1 MSQLSQSIAGRS
13 ISTNDL
19 ELQSASS
26 TNNFDFGKILWRWK
40 WLPVLGAIIG
50 GGTGYMFFS
59 KQPTQYLSEALV
71 QVVFAMPSTVGSEI
85 YDSEKIAYFVGRK
98 DESRAIKSNAVLSLA
113 VKEGKLEKLFAELST
128 LEIVSHLMDEKLGLD
143 VRPAEKSERSP
154 TQQLIISYRC
164 PDPVKAH
171 AVVDAVVKGY
181 QSFLAAEYKTVDTEV
196 LKFFANTE
204 KKISKSYQDLFEQ
217 HQKFREE
224 APNVLWTGDDAIDPF
239 AESYLRLKV
248 QLEDI
253 KVKRTTLRGT
263 LQQIIE
269 AQKANRRPEDILVM
283 LQDGSEFVH
292 NTLWREVNESAATT
306 QSLESEKLD
315 SNLMIPLRAK
325 EQQLLASYGP
335 SHPSVQTIRR
345 EIATM
350 EEAIS
355 AIRELEKSKESEKE
369 RKLSK
374 ALTKGAPEPTKNV
387 NSQLTSIPPSKE
399 QAERTGNTNNEGT
412 QDGKSELIAGQEV
425 ADEDVNE
432 MLAARWLEIQIN
444 GLKEQYRAL
453 ERHEADFEVLANEQL
468 AKSQELQVFLSRN
481 RWLKDQLESVK
492 EMLESFTEKVRQVEL
507 NPTNAN
513 QRVLKELN
521 PPGIGQPDGPY
532 IAAYMGVGA
541 IAGMFIMCGLAV
553 LMDMA
558 DRSYRS
564 PDEIVSDLGR
574 PILGHIPA
582 MDLGKLK
589 RVVDSVD
596 SSVIT
601 VHHSRGRI
609 AEAFRSV
616 RTSLFFS
623 SRASELKV
631 IQITSPVPG
640 DGKSTMS
647 ANLAVT
653 MAQSGRR
660 VVLIDADLRR
670 PRQHKLFGVQG
681 ESGIA
686 QVLSGKAELDDAT
699 YTTNVANLWLIP
711 GGTHPRNPSELLSSD
726 RFSELIE
733 VLREKYDMI
742 ILDTPPVLAV
752 SDPCAV
758 SAVADGVV
766 IAMRLRRNIKPL
778 ATRTISL
785 LDSVDAQVL
794 GVVVNGVS
802 TEAAYGGYG
811 YSYNSSDYR
820 DSYRYEGPR
829 YSYGKYGQYTAGYI
843 EESQILEDSV
853 LAEDPRSAS

>member
-1 MSQLSQSIAGRS
+1 MSQI
-13 ISTNDL
+13 T
-19 ELQSASS
+19 ELPSPRGVSSVESDFPGSKSAQ
-26 TNNFDFGKILWRWK
+26 NFDIVKIIWRWK

-50 GGTGYMFFS
+50 AGTGFMFFS
-59 KQPTQYLSEALV
+59 KLPKQFVSQALV
-71 QVVFAMPSTVGSEI
+71 QVVYAMPANLGADL
-85 YDSEKIAYFVGRK
+85 YDPEKIAFFSNRN
-98 DESRAIKSNAVLSLA
+98 DESRAIKSVAVLSLA
-113 VKEGKLEKLFAELST
+113 VKDGKLQKHFGEMGVDQIVAELRD
-128 LEIVSHLMDEKLGLD
+128 LEDGISVK
-143 VRPAEKSERSP
+143 PADKSERSP
-154 TQQLIISYRC
+154 TQQVFISYRC
-164 PDPVKAH
+164 PDPVVAH

-204 KKISKSYQDLFEQ
+204 KRISKSYQDLYEQ

-253 KVKRTTLRGT
+253 KAKRTTLRGT
-263 LQQIIE
+263 LQQVIE
-269 AQKANRRPEDILVM
+269 AQKANRQPEDILVM
-283 LQDGSEFVH
+283 LQEGSQFVH
-292 NTLWREVNESAATT
+292 ETLWREVNDSEATT
-306 QSLESEKLD
+306 QVLESEKLE
-315 SNLMIPLRAK
+315 NNMMIPLRAK

-355 AIRELEKSKESEKE
+355 AIREMEKSKEFEKE
-369 RKLSK
+369 RKLSR
-374 ALTKGAPEPTKNV
+374 ALTKTPPPGLENM
-387 NSQLTSIPPSKE
+387 NSQLASVPTAIPNAK
-399 QAERTGNTNNEGT
+399 AESNA
-412 QDGKSELIAGQEV
+412 DAGSSSDLSHDLESSQ
-425 ADEDVNE
+425 EDVNE
-432 MLAARWLEIQIN
+432 MLAARWLDIQIN
-444 GLKEQYRAL
+444 GLKEQYRAM
-453 ERHEADFEVLANEQL
+453 ERHEADFEILANEQL

-507 NPTNAN
+507 TPTNAN
-513 QRVLKELN
+513 QRVLKELD
-521 PPGIGQPDGPY
+521 PAALGSPDGPY
-532 IAAYMGVGA
+532 ATSYIGGGA
-541 IAGMFIMCGLAV
+541 MAGILFMCGLAL

-670 PRQHKLFGVQG
+670 PRQHKLFGVEG

>member
-1 MSQLSQSIAGRS
+1 MSQI
-13 ISTNDL
+13 T
-19 ELQSASS
+19 ELPSPRGVSSVESDFPGSKSAQ
-26 TNNFDFGKILWRWK
+26 NFDIVKIIWRWK

-50 GGTGYMFFS
+50 AGTGFMFFS
-59 KQPTQYLSEALV
+59 KLPKQFVSQALV
-71 QVVFAMPSTVGSEI
+71 QVVYAMPANLGADL
-85 YDSEKIAYFVGRK
+85 YDPEKIAFFSNRN
-98 DESRAIKSNAVLSLA
+98 DESRAIKSVAVLSLA
-113 VKEGKLEKLFAELST
+113 VKDGKLQKHFGEMGVDQIVAELRD
-128 LEIVSHLMDEKLGLD
+128 LEDGISVK
-143 VRPAEKSERSP
+143 PADKSERSP
-154 TQQLIISYRC
+154 TQQVFISYRC
-164 PDPVKAH
+164 PDPVVAH

-204 KKISKSYQDLFEQ
+204 KRISKSYQDLYEQ

-253 KVKRTTLRGT
+253 KAKRTTLRGT
-263 LQQIIE
+263 LQQVIE
-269 AQKANRRPEDILVM
+269 AQKANRQPEDILVM
-283 LQDGSEFVH
+283 LQEGSQFVH
-292 NTLWREVNESAATT
+292 ETLWREVNDSEATT
-306 QSLESEKLD
+306 QVLESEKLE
-315 SNLMIPLRAK
+315 NNMMIPLRAK

-355 AIRELEKSKESEKE
+355 AIREMEKSKEFEKE
-369 RKLSK
+369 RKLSR
-374 ALTKGAPEPTKNV
+374 ALTKTPPPGLENM
-387 NSQLTSIPPSKE
+387 NSQLASVPTAIPNAK
-399 QAERTGNTNNEGT
+399 AESNA
-412 QDGKSELIAGQEV
+412 DAGSSSDLSHDLESSQ
-425 ADEDVNE
+425 EDVNE
-432 MLAARWLEIQIN
+432 MLAARWLDIQIN
-444 GLKEQYRAL
+444 GLKEQYRAM
-453 ERHEADFEVLANEQL
+453 ERHEADFEILANEQL
-468 AKSQELQVFLSRN
+468 ARSQELQVFLSRN

-507 NPTNAN
+507 TPTNAN
-513 QRVLKELN
+513 QRVLKELD
-521 PPGIGQPDGPY
+521 PAALGSPDGPY
-532 IAAYMGVGA
+532 ATSYIGGGA
-541 IAGMFIMCGLAV
+541 MAGILFMCGLAL

-670 PRQHKLFGVQG
+670 PRQHKLFGVEG